1 MESTTARLSSLDT
14 LRGLDML
21 IILGL
26 DALVYAL
33 YPLHTGSEGWQV
45 LREQMGHA
53 PWDGLR
59 LYDCVFPLFVYI
71 SGMAMS
77 FSQMKRMGSPAWR
90 QLLHMWWRAAILVLL
105 GMLVNGAISWNLS
118 NMRCASVLGLI
129 GISGALAGSLML
141 LFRGRL
147 AAGLILA
154 GLILGSVGAAQHL
167 CGDYTQAGCLNAKID
182 AEYCP
187 GILHG
192 RIYDPEGPLCI
203 ISATALSLL
212 GYCSG
217 RWFMQ
222 LAGAW
227 RRALTLCFAGIV
239 LLTAGCFLPCI
250 KNIWTPG
257 FVLCS
262 AGIGAIAISI
272 LHVLIDLPG
281 LHKVTLPLRVIGMNA
296 LAIYVLTHIINFQAL
311 GARLLGGTWALFL
324 APEYLPAANALTAIL
339 LAWGLCLFLYRK
351 RVFIKL

>member
-33 YPLHTGSEGWQV
+33 YPLHSGSEGWQW

-53 PWDGLR
+53 QWEGLR
-59 LYDCVFPLFVYI
+59 LYDCVFPIFVFI
-71 SGMAMS
+71 SGMAMC
-77 FSQMKRMGSPAWR
+77 FSQLRHMERPVWR
-90 QLLHMWWRAAILVLL
+90 QLLHMWWRAAVLVLL
-105 GMLVNGAISWNLS
+105 GLLVNGAISWNLS
-118 NMRCASVLGLI
+118 TMRCASVLGLI
-129 GISGALAGSLML
+129 GISGALAGTLML
-141 LFRGRL
+141 LFRGKL

-154 GLILGSVGAAQHL
+154 ALILGGVGAAQYMY
-167 CGDYTQAGCLNAKID
+167 GDFTPAGSLNARID
-182 AEYCP
+182 AEFCP
-187 GILHG
+187 GVLHG

-217 RWFMQ
+217 RLFMQ
-222 LAGAW
+222 LSGAW
-227 RRALTLCFAGIV
+227 RRALTLFAAGV
-239 LLTAGCFLPCI
+239 LLLVAGHFLPCI

-257 FVLCS
+257 FVLSS
-262 AGIGAIAISI
+262 AGIAAIAMAV

-281 LHKVTLPLRVIGMNA
+281 LHKVTLPFRVIGMNA
-296 LAIYVLTHIINFQAL
+296 LAIYVLTHIVNFQVIA
-311 GARLLGGTWALFL
+311 GRLLGGTWALIL
-324 APEYLPAANALTAIL
+324 NPEYLKAANAFTAIL
-339 LAWGLCLFLYRK
+339 LAWGLCFFLYSK